1 MPDMPCTTLRTME
14 TLPTEV
20 YKHFRAH
27 EHTMHHTPGLFNG
40 IWSDMALE
48 TTYMRYGH
56 GCKGIVGITLK
67 PESLK
72 TWAYSLHTCNRLIN
86 GLNEIRD
93 EEGLPP
99 HTYHKEEMPS
109 RIKADTEGIEIL
121 REKLEL
127 NIDPLDPEQH
137 QEGLV
142 NVVMGKVVCHSS
154 VNVNNIPSWWGK
166 TVGQRVSMILFPE
179 KSGRRKSMKVG
190 DAKVFDT
197 EIMYA
202 RAMALQA
209 GSRSL
214 NINFFLFLFFFILF
228 FFRGTIAH
236 PMASLLNKAHT

>member
-1 MPDMPCTTLRTME
+1 MPDMSCTTLRTME
-14 TLPTEV
+14 TLPAEV

-27 EHTMHHTPGLFNG
+27 EHIMHHTPVLFNG

-48 TTYMRYGH
+48 TTYMRYDH

-86 GLNEIRD
+86 GVNEIRD

-109 RIKADTEGIEIL
+109 RIKVDTKGIEIL

-127 NIDPLDPEQH
+127 IIDPLDPEQH

-142 NVVMGKVVCHSS
+142 NVVTGKVVCHSS
-154 VNVNNIPSWWGK
+154 VNVNNTIMVGK
-166 TVGQRVSMILFPE
+166 NKWRHLNRVGQRVSMILFPE
-179 KSGRRKSMKVG
+179 KSVRRKSMKMG
-190 DAKVFDT
+190 GAKVLT
-197 EIMYA
+197 W
-202 RAMALQA
+202 R
-209 GSRSL
+209 
-214 NINFFLFLFFFILF
+214 
-228 FFRGTIAH
+228 
-236 PMASLLNKAHT
+236 